1 MGQIQ
6 RRLNKLIVALLV
18 TALLTGIFL
27 VATPTEAQT
36 KTLAPVTPA
45 VQRILV
51 SDQSNYYRIQ
61 PGNGIDYYFYK
72 GTLGYNSLTVQGS
85 TTVIVLNE
93 RWELQIQDK
102 SQWKVKGIPYKVTLD
117 TQTDTYTKI
126 SRHYSDYTGTTF
138 QVTYEFYAGCNPKI
152 TFNGNIAAEGTYR
165 VVWDGS
171 GINTAAP
178 LTTQSNIVSAVVDNK
193 NLVFDY
199 TDVYREFGDITTVT
213 SEAKAGDSK
222 VTLTFNVGILQ
233 AGAFKL
239 DPSLGYS
246 NAKNHDTT
254 NQQFVLPQT
263 SGNITLDSQ
272 TARVQIDSLTLQKST
287 VDLYS
292 VYSVDDSVH
301 NLQGK
306 DGYVHVYPI
315 ANGVEYVFST
325 TKRQN
330 TFTFQLNTTGYTV
343 HQDGSLLTELPER
356 DYIVWTETYAWDGEN
371 ETRKDISLVGCL
383 RFIPDGSITE
393 SVIIK
398 RPYIYD
404 FTGRGVWG
412 EQSLNGNVLTVT
424 VPKEFLEKAVYP
436 IYVDPTI
443 IFSDGFESNDFSAW
457 TSTSEGSG
465 CTVETSDTWS
475 HHGTYSAHFL
485 LANGQTAA
493 SARKTLASSQDFI
506 AVRLYV
512 KWVNISDSA
521 NGQRQQLIR
530 IMESD
535 TVSFA
540 AIGGVEYVDGHFRWW
555 LTASR
560 FTEEDI
566 YALSDVALD
575 TVYCVEV
582 TFDYVNGECKLYVD
596 GTALITLNFDGEINN
611 KPQIVDVG
619 AECAFDIFGP
629 IENSVDCVQVSNSYI
644 GTEATGIESL
654 EVSLNTPSNAST
666 ITSYSQ
672 NFTYTPTLLGSD
684 AIQNASLY
692 IDNSL
697 VASNTTAI
705 TNATANSIA
714 YNFTSNGTYD
724 WTIGVWNTTHQV
736 FPSSN
741 YTLTVNVSTTE
752 SSASNDEAIAI
763 AFLAV
768 ACAVAFPVVFLT
780 TKKRNET

>member
-51 SDQSNYYRIQ
+51 SDQNDYYRIQ
-61 PGNGIDYYFYK
+61 PGNGLDYYFYK
-72 GTLGYNSLTVQGS
+72 GTLGYNTLRVQGS
-85 TTVIVLNE
+85 TTVVVLNE

-102 SQWKVKGIPYKVTLD
+102 AQWKVKGIPYQVTLD
-117 TQTDTYTKI
+117 AQTDTYTKVT
-126 SRHYSDYTGTTF
+126 RYYSDYTGTTF
-138 QVTYEFYAGCNPKI
+138 QVIYEFYAGCNPKI
-152 TFNGNIAAEGTYR
+152 TFNGNIGKEGIYR
-165 VVWDGS
+165 IVWDGS

-199 TDVYREFGDITTVT
+199 TDVYKAFGDITEVT

-222 VTLTFNVGILQ
+222 VTLTFNVGTLQ
-233 AGAFKL
+233 TGTFKL

-246 NAKNHDTT
+246 NAKIRDTT

-272 TARVQIDSLTLQKST
+272 TARVQIESLTLQKST
-287 VDLYS
+287 TDLYS

-330 TFTFQLNTTGYTV
+330 TFTFQLDTTGYRV

-383 RFIPDGSITE
+383 RFIPEGAITE
-393 SVIIK
+393 EFVIK

-404 FTGRGVWG
+404 SSGTGVWG
-412 EQSLNGNVLTVT
+412 EQKLNGNVLTVI
-424 VPKEFLEKAVYP
+424 VPKDFLEKAVYP
-436 IYVDPTI
+436 IFIDPTI
-443 IFSDGFESNDFSAW
+443 IFSDGFESGDFSAW
-457 TSTSEGSG
+457 TGTRNYGTNSAPSVQSAVT
-465 CTVETSDTWS
+465 
-475 HHGTYSAHFL
+475 HHGTYAAMLTKTEGNGGSEIRYIHTESLYYIRFYAYITALPSVSNDALTLVDFGGGNRRFYIYNDAGTIKYKFL
-485 LANGQTAA
+485 AEA
-493 SARKTLASSQDFI
+493 TLYS
-506 AVRLYV
+506 
-512 KWVNISDSA
+512 
-521 NGQRQQLIR
+521 
-530 IMESD
+530 
-535 TVSFA
+535 
-540 AIGGVEYVDGHFRWW
+540 
-555 LTASR
+555 
-560 FTEEDI
+560 FTETPAINTWICFEVAYKVDATTGFAFLAVNDVVKINETGINTGVAGIDVVSLCCGSWALGASVATTI
-566 YALSDVALD
+566 Y
-575 TVYCVEV
+575 Y
-582 TFDYVNGECKLYVD
+582 
-596 GTALITLNFDGEINN
+596 
-611 KPQIVDVG
+611 
-619 AECAFDIFGP
+619 
-629 IENSVDCVQVSNSYI
+629 DCVAVSDSYI
-644 GTEATGIESL
+644 GTESSVPESL
-654 EVSLNTPSNAST
+654 SVELNSPTNASIVT
-666 ITSYSQ
+666 AYSQ

-684 AIQNASLY
+684 TIQNASLY

-697 VASNTTAI
+697 VASNSSSI
-705 TNATANSIA
+705 VNATANGIA

-724 WTIGVWNTTHQV
+724 WAVGVWNTTHLV

-741 YTLTVNVSTTE
+741 YTLTVNVSTSE

-780 TKKRNET
+780 AKKRNET

>member
-1 MGQIQ
+1 MEQIR

-18 TALLTGIFL
+18 TALLSGIFL

-51 SDQSNYYRIQ
+51 IDQSSYYKIQ
-61 PGNGIDYYFYK
+61 PGNGLDYYFYK
-72 GTLGYNSLTVQGS
+72 GTLGYNTLRVQGS
-85 TTVIVLNE
+85 TTVVVLNE

-102 SQWKVKGIPYKVTLD
+102 AQWKVKGIPYQVTLD
-117 TQTDTYTKI
+117 AQTDTYTKVT
-126 SRHYSDYTGTTF
+126 RYYSDYTGTTF
-138 QVTYEFYAGCNPKI
+138 QVIYEFYAGCNPKI
-152 TFNGNIAAEGTYR
+152 TFNGNIGKEGIYR
-165 VVWDGS
+165 IVWDGS

-199 TDVYREFGDITTVT
+199 TDVYKAFGDITEVT

-222 VTLTFNVGILQ
+222 VTLTFNVGTLQ
-233 AGAFKL
+233 TGTFKL

-246 NAKNHDTT
+246 NAKIRDTT

-272 TARVQIDSLTLQKST
+272 TARVQIESLTLQKAT
-287 VDLYS
+287 TDLYS

-330 TFTFQLNTTGYTV
+330 TFTFQLDTTGYRV

-412 EQSLNGNVLTVT
+412 SQTYDNGVLTVIIPQDFVDSAT
-424 VPKEFLEKAVYP
+424 YP
-436 IYVDPTI
+436 IYVDPTT
-443 IFSDGFESNDFSAW
+443 IFSDGFESGDFSAW
-457 TSTSEGSG
+457 TGTNIGAASSLNT
-465 CTVETSDTWS
+465 TDTQK
-475 HHGTYSAHFL
+475 HCGTYSLAGYNAGSEIAEVYKSISASETVYMRGYFRFTDL
-485 LANGQTAA
+485 PTPGNLIALIGMTGTGDRQLAVSLYNLGGTMNFQVVAFAAYTDYGTIGSLETGVWYCIEAKFYANANGSVQVWLDGTEKFCA
-493 SARKTLASSQDFI
+493 SGDDFSGRGNI
-506 AVRLYV
+506 NAVRV
-512 KWVNISDSA
+512 G
-521 NGQRQQLIR
+521 NG
-530 IMESD
+530 
-535 TVSFA
+535 
-540 AIGGVEYVDGHFRWW
+540 VDGKDSTIESTIHF
-555 LTASR
+555 
-560 FTEEDI
+560 
-566 YALSDVALD
+566 
-575 TVYCVEV
+575 
-582 TFDYVNGECKLYVD
+582 
-596 GTALITLNFDGEINN
+596 
-611 KPQIVDVG
+611 
-619 AECAFDIFGP
+619 
-629 IENSVDCVQVSNSYI
+629 DCVVVSDSYI
-644 GTEATGIESL
+644 GPETSGPESL
-654 EVSLNTPSNAST
+654 SVELSSPTNATSV
-666 ITSYSQ
+666 TSYSQ
-672 NFTYTPTLLGSD
+672 TFTYTPTIIGSD
-684 AIQNASLY
+684 SIQNASLY

-780 TKKRNET
+780 AKKRNET